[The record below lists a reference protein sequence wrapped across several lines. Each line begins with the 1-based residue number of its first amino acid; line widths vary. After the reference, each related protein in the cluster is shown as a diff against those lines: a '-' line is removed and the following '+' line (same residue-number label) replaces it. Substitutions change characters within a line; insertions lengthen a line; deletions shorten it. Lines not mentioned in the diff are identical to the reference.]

1 MSDVIAQRRADPKR
15 QGPAVWASWQQL
27 VPVAGRPGENRR
39 QPAGLVWQLQGVE
52 DAWRWPDVFSEQS
65 WLDGVVRLR
74 LFVRVRAPIWRWMIQ
89 TRPAAD
95 LVGLRAALVE
105 AHGEAAVAQ
114 IERAAAGVAA

>member
-1 MSDVIAQRRADPKR
+1 MSDVIAQRRADPQR

-27 VPVAGRPGENRR
+27 VPVAGRPGETARR
-39 QPAGLVWQLQGVE
+39 PAALVYQVQGAD
-52 DAWRWPDVFSEQS
+52 DAWRWPDTFSEV
-65 WLDGVVRLR
+65 WTDGAERV
-74 LFVRVRAPIWRWMIQ
+74 FTRVRSKIWRWMIQ
-89 TRPAAD
+89 TRPAAE